1 MSWRRFWNHFDA
13 YKDDPGQLIGK
24 FEGLS
29 RAKPLWPAVLKQLER
44 ARRQC
49 GNTVLTDVV
58 W

>member
-1 MSWRRFWNHFDA
+1 MPWERSWNFLNA
-13 YKDDPGQLIGK
+13 YKDDPGQLIAK

-29 RAKPLWPAVLKQLER
+29 TAKPLGPAVLKQLER

-58 W
+58 L